1 MAKVAFLGLGAMG
14 SRMAANLVEAG
25 HELSVWNRSPEN
37 ARPLVEAGAK
47 AATTPH
53 AAVKGTD
60 FAITMLRDSDA
71 SRDVWLRPDS
81 GALSSL
87 PDGAI
92 GIECSTVSPDW
103 IRQLAREFQ
112 KRGRAFLEAPVSG
125 SRPQAEARQLIF
137 LTGGDAHILAKAEP
151 ILQAMGNA
159 VHHAGPVGNG
169 IIVKLAVN
177 ALLGIQVAAMG
188 ELIGFLKH
196 TGADEA
202 KATDILTSTSV
213 CSPAAKIAAA
223 SMIGHNFTPMFAAEL
238 MEKDLGYIL
247 AAADGAQARIPVSGA
262 AREAF
267 REALSVGHAH
277 ENMTSIV
284 QLYE

>member
-14 SRMAANLVEAG
+14 SRMAANLINAG
-25 HELSVWNRSPEN
+25 HELTVWNRSPER
-37 ARPLVEAGAK
+37 ARPLAEAGAK
-47 AATTPH
+47 AAPTPR
-53 AAVKGTD
+53 AAVEGVD
-60 FAITMLRDSDA
+60 FAISMVRDSDA
-71 SRDVWLRPDS
+71 SRDVWLHPDS
-81 GALSSL
+81 GALSNL
-87 PDGAI
+87 PSDAI

-103 IRQLAREFQ
+103 IKELAREFQ
-112 KRGRAFLEAPVSG
+112 MHGRAFLEAPLSG

-137 LTGGDAHILAKAEP
+137 LTGGDAQILATAEP
-151 ILQAMGNA
+151 ILRAMGNA

-169 IIVKLAVN
+169 IIVKLTVN

-188 ELIGFLKH
+188 ELIGFLKY

-202 KATDILTSTSV
+202 KAIDILTSTSV

-223 SMIGHNFTPMFAAEL
+223 SMISHNFAPLFAAEL

-247 AAADGAQARIPVSGA
+247 AAAEAAQARIPVSGA

-267 REALSVGHAH
+267 REALSEGHAH

>member
-14 SRMAANLVEAG
+14 SRMAANLLKAG
-25 HELSVWNRSPEN
+25 HELTVWNRSPEKT
-37 ARPLVEAGAK
+37 RPLVEAGAK
-47 AATTPH
+47 AAPTPH
-53 AAVKGTD
+53 AAAEGVD
-60 FAITMLRDSDA
+60 FAIGMVRDSDA
-71 SRDVWLRPDS
+71 SRYVWLDSAS

-87 PDGAI
+87 PAGAI
-92 GIECSTVSPDW
+92 GIESSTVSPDW
-103 IRQLAREFQ
+103 IKELSREFQ
-112 KRGRAFLEAPVSG
+112 MHGRAFLEAPVSG

-137 LTGGDAHILAKAEP
+137 MTGGDTQILAKAEP
-151 ILQAMGNA
+151 ILRAMGNA

-169 IIVKLAVN
+169 IIAKLAVN
-177 ALLGIQVAAMG
+177 ALLGIQVAAIG
-188 ELIGFLKH
+188 ELIGFLKR
-196 TGADEA
+196 TGADET
-202 KATDILTSTSV
+202 KAIDILTSTSV

-223 SMIGHNFTPMFAAEL
+223 SMLGHNFAPMFAAEL

-247 AAADGAQARIPVSGA
+247 VAAEAAQARIPVSGA

-267 REALSVGHAH
+267 REALSEGHAH